1 MWVAAGPATESAF
14 KPRPMTQSMWTGST
28 FHRSAND
35 EDRVSILAACLAE
48 TQLFSNCKEIVGVRA
63 PGRRIDRIGSSLLR
77 CMSLVLADRD
87 ESDSRPTRL
96 NFGGQADSRPKRDRR
111 E

>member
-48 TQLFSNCKEIVGVRA
+48 TQLFSDCVRA

-87 ESDSRPTRL
+87 ESDSRPTCL
-96 NFGGQADSRPKRDRR
+96 NFGGQADSRPKRDRSR
-111 E
+111 